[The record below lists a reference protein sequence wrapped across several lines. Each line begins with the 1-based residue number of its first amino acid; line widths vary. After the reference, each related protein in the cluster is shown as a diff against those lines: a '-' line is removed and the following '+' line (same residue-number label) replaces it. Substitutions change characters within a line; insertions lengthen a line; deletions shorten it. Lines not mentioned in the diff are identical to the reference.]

1 MKRVIY
7 FFILSILWYGCVHE
21 LGETSKVESIY
32 YDGDNKAGLNLVKK
46 LDEQNQKE
54 ELEKVLDLKCIR
66 LVLDNTCF
74 GMGFREEV
82 VVRAVLQVNMN
93 TRKRSWRN

>member
-21 LGETSKVESIY
+21 LGETNKVESIY

-46 LDEQNQKE
+46 LDEQN
-54 ELEKVLDLKCIR
+54 
-66 LVLDNTCF
+66 
-74 GMGFREEV
+74 
-82 VVRAVLQVNMN
+82 
-93 TRKRSWRN
+93 